1 MGLLEPA
8 DWRARFVS
16 PVEPER
22 APAAQRPAYV
32 LRRTFELPGRC
43 SGRAYA
49 TALGVYELFLNGAR
63 VGDLELTPGF
73 TAYRSHL
80 EVQTYDVGPLLR
92 AGTNTIE
99 AVLSDGWYRGQVG
112 FTREHDS
119 YGSRVGLLLQLE
131 VDLADGSELVIGT
144 DEEWAAAPSGIV
156 ADLIEG
162 QREDHRVTPVR
173 WSAVEVVDHD
183 LGPAHLV
190 AGATD
195 PADRGARTGCD
206 HRRRRRRSSSTSART
221 STGGCACRAWVPKA
235 HACA

>member
-1 MGLLEPA
+1 M
-8 DWRARFVS
+8 
-16 PVEPER
+16 
-22 APAAQRPAYV
+22 
-32 LRRTFELPGRC
+32 LRRTFELSGPVAR
-43 SGRAYA
+43 GRAYA

-144 DEEWAAAPSGIV
+144 NEDWASAPSGIV

-162 QREDHRVTPVR
+162 QREDHRVRPVR

-183 LGPAHLV
+183 LDRLTV
-190 AGATD
+190 LAGATD
-195 PADRGARTGCD
+195 PEDRGARTGCD
-206 HRRRRRRSSSTSART
+206 HRRRGVDAWSTSART
-221 STGGCACRAWVPKA
+221 ATGGYGCRAWVLRA
-235 HACA
+235 RGCA